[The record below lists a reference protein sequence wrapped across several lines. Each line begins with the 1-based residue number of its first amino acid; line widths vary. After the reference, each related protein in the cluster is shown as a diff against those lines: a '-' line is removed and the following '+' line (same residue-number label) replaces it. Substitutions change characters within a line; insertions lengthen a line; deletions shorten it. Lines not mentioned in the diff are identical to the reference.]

1 MAAEHWMM
9 GGKSSSS
16 QKLVT
21 AKQGQKGDKKV
32 HQD

>member
-9 GGKSSSS
+9 GGKISFC

-21 AKQGQKGDKKV
+21 AKQGQKGDMEV